1 MFFLQFK
8 DISFAYE
15 VLSDPD
21 KRETYD
27 NYGLEGLKEG
37 RGGGGGGKR
46 LVIHQTLIHSF
57 IHHVCL
63 SCPFEYVIVR

>member
-1 MFFLQFK
+1 MNLFVFFIMFFLQFK

-15 VLSDPD
+15 VLSDPE

-27 NYGLEGLKEG
+27 SYGLEGLKEG

-46 LVIHQTLIHSF
+46 LVIHSF
-57 IHHVCL
+57 IHPPCL
-63 SCPFEYVIVR
+63 SFMSL